1 MAMNL
6 VCSYLAHPVDVARAA
21 SHYEKHAAG
30 TYVVRGNWQWARQSA
45 AGILTSRQTS
55 QCRACRDLRSSD
67 DAVVPQTGGECVRA
81 EDRAFDRLM
90 KTDGVHTRMQTSSNI

>member
-30 TYVVRGNWQWARQSA
+30 TYVVRGNCN
-45 AGILTSRQTS
+45 G
-55 QCRACRDLRSSD
+55 RDNLLQ
-67 DAVVPQTGGECVRA
+67 AY
-81 EDRAFDRLM
+81 
-90 KTDGVHTRMQTSSNI
+90 